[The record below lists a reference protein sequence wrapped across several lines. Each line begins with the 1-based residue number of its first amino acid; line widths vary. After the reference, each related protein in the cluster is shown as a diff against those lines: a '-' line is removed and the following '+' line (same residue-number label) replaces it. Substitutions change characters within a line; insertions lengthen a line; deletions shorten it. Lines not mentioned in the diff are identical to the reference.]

1 MITNLMIKGKYKIE
15 TDKFGNFVV
24 QGKKLNI
31 KKIPFVRYRLTCYG
45 ETETEYIKSIKRV
58 FYHSVHLVEVLLN
71 KDVVNEVKRVK
82 SAFSRIPIYLLIHIS
97 DDKLNGLPEED
108 VSLLENCVDN
118 DIKFDGVIL
127 YDMSSRLSPIE
138 ANRLRRQISDC
149 LGISMGDIGICN
161 SPLSHLEENACLTAV
176 KAREIAMDYYDGF
189 GEWPLPT
196 ANHQSMECCCCIR
209 HIDVNEDIVC
219 HSRNKGEREGNEN
232 KSAGG
237 KMVLSF
243 KAFLQSKKGR

>member
-45 ETETEYIKSIKRV
+45 ETEIEYIKSMKRV
-58 FYHSVHLVEVLLN
+58 FCHSVHLVEVLLG
-71 KDVVNEVKRVK
+71 KDVVDEVKRIK
-82 SAFSRIPIYLLIHIS
+82 GTFSKIPVYLIINIS
-97 DDKLNGLPEED
+97 DDKLNGLPKED
-108 VSLLENCVDN
+108 LRLLESCAEN
-118 DIKFDGVIL
+118 DIEFDGVTL
-127 YDMSSRLSPIE
+127 YDTSSKLSPIE
-138 ANRLRRQISDC
+138 ANRLRKQISDC
-149 LGISMGDIGICN
+149 LSISMKDIGICN
-161 SPLSHLEENACLTAV
+161 SPLSNLEENACLTAV

-219 HSRNKGEREGNEN
+219 HSRSKGEKEGNEN

-237 KMVLSF
+237 KIVLSF
-243 KAFLQSKKGR
+243 KAFLQSKKGS